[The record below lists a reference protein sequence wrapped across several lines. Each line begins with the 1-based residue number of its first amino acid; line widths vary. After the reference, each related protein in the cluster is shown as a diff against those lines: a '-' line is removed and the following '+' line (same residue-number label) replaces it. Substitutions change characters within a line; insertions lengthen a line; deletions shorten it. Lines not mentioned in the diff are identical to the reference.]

1 MLRDLASPKLVDKY
15 EGHSRNSSDKFDS
28 RINPAHQPVN
38 PTKPAWKHMKRVWRV
53 YTTFRRKKSTSISRK
68 CLI

>member
-15 EGHSRNSSDKFDS
+15 EEHSRNSSDKFDS

-38 PTKPAWKHMKRVWRV
+38 LTKPAWKRMN
-53 YTTFRRKKSTSISRK
+53 SSMG
-68 CLI
+68 CLYYFWT